1 MPHKV
6 VVELMGRAIPLLNAI
21 PINDAVI
28 RGRMQG
34 GGSWFRSRPAEAVDW
49 RKLMMI
55 EELTSLGARA
65 GYK

>member
-1 MPHKV
+1 MTPGSEDGCKEAGSMFSSKCATH
-6 VVELMGRAIPLLNAI
+6 GSRFTS
-21 PINDAVI
+21 DSS
-28 RGRMQG
+28 G
-34 GGSWFRSRPAEAVDW
+34 GGSWFRSRPAEAMDW